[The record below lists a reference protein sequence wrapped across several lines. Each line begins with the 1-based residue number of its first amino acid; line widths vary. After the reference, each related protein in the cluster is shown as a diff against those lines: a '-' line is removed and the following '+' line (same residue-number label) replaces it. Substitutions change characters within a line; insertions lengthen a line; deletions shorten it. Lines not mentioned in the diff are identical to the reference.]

1 MPRFRVDL
9 GIFPR
14 LFTIILQQFEYL
26 NTAHLYLIYYVL
38 YVGESGVVYKG
49 YIDTSLGSEL
59 VAVKT
64 GKGKQQCSLGLHEH
78 IYVPSNM

>member
-1 MPRFRVDL
+1 MY
-9 GIFPR
+9 
-14 LFTIILQQFEYL
+14 E
-26 NTAHLYLIYYVL
+26 L

-64 GKGKQQCSLGLHEH
+64 GKGLKNCTG
-78 IYVPSNM
+78 IDCVKIWYVYVPSNM

>member
-1 MPRFRVDL
+1 MGL
-9 GIFPR
+9 FPR
-14 LFTIILQQFEYL
+14 LFTIIIHVECL
-26 NTAHLYLIYYVL
+26 NMAQIYYVLYYVL

-64 GKGKQQCSLGLHEH
+64 GKGKQQ
-78 IYVPSNM
+78 